1 MTPAPA
7 ILILAAGA
15 SSRMRGA
22 DKLLM
27 DVAGQPCLRVLTER
41 ALATGLPVYVALPPD
56 RPARTEALHGL
67 KVTQVVIPDAAD
79 GMGHSIRGGISAL
92 PDHVTGALILPA
104 DMPDIQTADLVHFT
118 ELHRTA
124 PDLIWRATDAED
136 TMGHPVIF
144 PKDLFS
150 QLSELAGDDGAKS
163 VVKRNLDRLKAVPL
177 AGRRATLD
185 LDTPEAWEAYYSGSL
200 RGSKTSAPQD

>member
-124 PDLIWRATDAED
+124 PDLIWRATDAEG
-136 TMGHPVIF
+136 TMGHPVVF
-144 PKDLFS
+144 PKDLFP
-150 QLSELAGDDGAKS
+150 QLSKLTGDDGAKS
-163 VVKRNLDRLKAVPL
+163 VVKRNLDRLKTVPL

-185 LDTPEAWEAYYSGSL
+185 LDTPEAWEAYYSGAL